1 MDFKDAFVLW
11 RGLGIDYEGG
21 VLDHPARVAIHF
33 THRLWGVVTAIVL
46 GFVAWRAIRT
56 GQSRA
61 VRTAGIALA
70 VLLAVQWTIG
80 PVMVLK
86 ALPLELAT
94 AHNGVAALLVL
105 AVVALLRFLWTP
117 RTLR

>member
-1 MDFKDAFVLW
+1 M
-11 RGLGIDYEGG
+11 
-21 VLDHPARVAIHF
+21 
-33 THRLWGVVTAIVL
+33 
-46 GFVAWRAIRT
+46 
-56 GQSRA
+56 
-61 VRTAGIALA
+61 AGTALA
-70 VLLAVQWTIG
+70 VLLVVQWTLG

-105 AVVALLRFLWTP
+105 AMVALLRFLWIP